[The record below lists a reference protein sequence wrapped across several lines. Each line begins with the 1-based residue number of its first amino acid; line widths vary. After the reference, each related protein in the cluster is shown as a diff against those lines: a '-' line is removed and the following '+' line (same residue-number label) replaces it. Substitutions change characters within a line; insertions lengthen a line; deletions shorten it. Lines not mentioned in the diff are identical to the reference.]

1 MDHQEIRCQPET
13 EAVDPGAGRLVVT
26 ARVAVVTGADG
37 GIGHAIALRLADEG
51 FDLVV
56 HHLGAVSARF
66 RQLCE
71 RIEQAGRRCTAIA
84 GDFSDASAALRPM
97 THAKERFGRVDVLV
111 NNAAWA
117 PAALELDQCS
127 PEFLD
132 RVWAVNVRAPL
143 LLSGEF
149 VKQAKARKTAGSIVN
164 ISSIH
169 ALHSVRGHVAYATS
183 KGAIDAMTR
192 QLAVELGPLGI
203 RVNAVAPGFVEVA
216 RTTQGRNPADLAR
229 MASRTPLGRN
239 GQPEHV
245 AALVAFLCSDQA
257 QHISGQTYTI
267 DGGTSCVLPT
277 HPLGSED
284 A

>member
-1 MDHQEIRCQPET
+1 MDDQEYRLSPDSAPGDAAAERPE
-13 EAVDPGAGRLVVT
+13 AAAP
-26 ARVAVVTGADG
+26 VAVVTGADG
-37 GIGHAIALRLADEG
+37 GIGQAVAARLAADG

-56 HHLGAVSARF
+56 HHLGEPSDGLRRLCARVE
-66 RQLCE
+66 QL
-71 RIEQAGRRCTAIA
+71 GRRCAAVA
-84 GDFSDASAALRPM
+84 GDFSDAAAAQRPM
-97 THAKERFGRVDVLV
+97 ALAMERFGRADVLV

-117 PAALELDQCS
+117 PGAVALDQCS
-127 PEFLD
+127 AEILD

-149 VKQAKARKTAGSIVN
+149 VKQARVRRMSGSIVN

-169 ALHSVRGHVAYATS
+169 ACHSVPGHVTYAAS
-183 KGAIDAMTR
+183 KGAIGALTR

-229 MASRTPLGRN
+229 MANRTPLGRN
-239 GQPEHV
+239 GQPEDV
-245 AALVAFLCSDQA
+245 AALVAFLCSDQSR
-257 QHISGQTYTI
+257 HITGQTYTI
-267 DGGTSCVLPT
+267 DGGTSCVLST
-277 HPLGSED
+277 HPLGPED